1 MEIQIRH
8 ASSPSAAP
16 VRESRTLIGMLL
28 LFVAPQ
34 LVRGQEARASDAQQ
48 SPQRYVQRFLDWY
61 VPVARKSNRGPAWA
75 LALKHDS
82 SDFSPDIARALE
94 ADFRAQAKVKD
105 EVVGLDGD
113 PFLDSQDLCERYEAG
128 GVVRS
133 GSIVRV
139 DVRGVCAGKRSAQ
152 PDVVAELVERN
163 GAWVFVNFLYP
174 DEHTDLLAVLR
185 KLAEDRHP
193 ASPVIGVLAN
203 GECNDTAVVAV
214 RALFANSGAG
224 WVALTSRAG
233 FERAVPS
240 EISWTIGFDGGS
252 LGTVRTADPRLDAR
266 FGWTDV
272 RDRRLALIP
281 GKRPPRRL
289 NSAHAFEGWCS
300 APVARPLVAVTS
312 GTVRDP
318 EGWKPFHPA
327 PDLIERLLPAFTGI
341 VKGVTVCRAG
351 TEMRIP
357 FRYTARDLRVAGAY
371 QSQTGRRIVGVALDS
386 KANTCN
392 GVRDVEWQNHW
403 FALDGPPRLLGTS
416 LTLVDAG
423 DYDGDGHSELL
434 FWHTGYNEDGYTL
447 LSDSLRKRADLGWHY
462 H

>member
-1 MEIQIRH
+1 MELQIRH

-16 VRESRTLIGMLL
+16 VKEYRTLIGLLL
-28 LFVAPQ
+28 LFASPH
-34 LVRGQEARASDAQQ
+34 LIRGQETRAAGVPQ
-48 SPQRYVQRFLDWY
+48 SPLQYVQRFLDWY

-75 LALKHDS
+75 LALKHES
-82 SDFSPDIARALE
+82 SAFSPDIVRALE
-94 ADFRAQAKVKD
+94 ADLRAQAKVKD

-133 GSIVRV
+133 GNVVRV
-139 DVRGVCAGKRSAQ
+139 DVRGVCAGKRSPK

-163 GAWVFVNFLYP
+163 GAWVFANFLYP
-174 DEHTDLLAVLR
+174 DEHTGLLAVLR

-193 ASPVIGVLAN
+193 AAPVIGVLAN

-224 WVALTSRAG
+224 WVALTTRG
-233 FERAVPS
+233 EFERAVPS
-240 EISWTIGFDGGS
+240 EISWTIGFDGGR

-266 FGWTDV
+266 FEWTDV

-281 GKRPPRRL
+281 GQRPPRRL
-289 NSAHAFEGWCS
+289 NSSHAFEGWCS
-300 APVARPLVAVTS
+300 APIARPLVVVTS

-327 PDLIERLLPAFTGI
+327 PDLIERLLPAF
-341 VKGVTVCRAG
+341 KGATVCRSD
-351 TEMRIP
+351 TETRIP
-357 FRYTARDLRVAGAY
+357 FRYTAHDVRVVGAY
-371 QSQTGRRIVGVALDS
+371 QSRTGRRIVGVALDPD
-386 KANTCN
+386 ANNCD
-392 GVRDVEWQNHW
+392 GVRDVQWENHW
-403 FALDGPPRLLGTS
+403 FALEAKPRLLGIS
-416 LTLVDAG
+416 LSLVDAG

-434 FWHTGYNEDGYTL
+434 FWHTDTNQDGYAL
-447 LSDSLRKRADLGWHY
+447 VFDDLRKRVDLWWHY